1 MLRFSRTV
9 LAASISAALMVP
21 FAQAESFS
29 ENKRQESPAIDSQA
43 STTPEDQKELLL
55 EDSKT
60 QAIET
65 MPSIDQCLIDQPD
78 SSQQEPIVVD
88 ADHLEAING
97 EKATYKGNVV
107 AIQGQ
112 KRMLADN
119 MVYHQ
124 KEEIVVAEGNV
135 TFSDGQIKTISDK
148 ATNKLNSDLVTLE
161 NTQYNFLCE
170 PGRGEAVYV
179 SKTGKAVY
187 EIQDGTITSCPEG
200 DKSWRMRAS
209 SIDIDQDEEEAT
221 FYNPRFEIAN
231 VPVFYLPLLTV
242 PIGDTRKTGFLYP
255 TVSYGTKD
263 GLGTEIPIYWNL
275 APDYDLKTTFKNKQ
289 KRGNRLDSEFRYL
302 SDAGFSTIKTE
313 YLVEDKKFPEYD
325 HRWGFQWQHSGIFQ
339 ENWKF
344 ETDYSKVSDIR
355 YFTDIDSNIGKQ
367 EDGQLIQEFRAS
379 YRTHNWD
386 TSILSRDFQVLS
398 QGNQPYR
405 LLPQLSF
412 NYYSPEMM
420 KFLDFDVISHISRF
434 DTDAKGKPSATRL
447 HIEPGL
453 TVPIGNTWGNWTT
466 EVRLLSTYYQQDL
479 EGVDTETPGQPLYGL
494 KKEVSRTIPEFRS
507 LAGIVLERDS
517 IILDNY
523 TQTIEPQVQY
533 LYVPTRDQSSI
544 ADYDTT
550 LLETDYYGLF
560 RSRKYSGVDKIA
572 GANQFSYGATTRF
585 YDDQFK
591 ERLNIS
597 FGQIIY
603 LDKATKTQSLLGQ
616 TNEEASNYSA
626 WAIEMDFNYAD
637 YLFYHGG
644 IQYDIDSSE
653 LQLGNS
659 TLEYRFSKGFLQTN
673 YRYVTRKY
681 IESTLGKSSNSLD
694 SITEDGISQLGLLA
708 GYQLTRNWS
717 SKAQYFYDLTTDQAI
732 EWLGGLTYTSDCWY
746 IGFTYSNKLVSWE
759 PNFASYPNSQPT
771 YENNFGFN
779 FGIIGFGTQ
788 IGTSSSE
795 VGTASGGSSATG
807 MSLGYG
813 RPFLLNN

>member
-1 MLRFSRTV
+1 
-9 LAASISAALMVP
+9 
-21 FAQAESFS
+21 
-29 ENKRQESPAIDSQA
+29 
-43 STTPEDQKELLL
+43 
-55 EDSKT
+55 
-60 QAIET
+60 
-65 MPSIDQCLIDQPD
+65 
-78 SSQQEPIVVD
+78 
-88 ADHLEAING
+88 
-97 EKATYKGNVV
+97 
-107 AIQGQ
+107 
-112 KRMLADN
+112 

-124 KEEIVVAEGNV
+124 KEGVVVAEGNV
-135 TFSDGQIKTISDK
+135 TFSDGQVKTISDK

-187 EIQDGTITSCPEG
+187 EIEDGTITSCPEG
-200 DKSWRMRAS
+200 DNSWRMRAS
-209 SIDIDQDEEEAT
+209 SIDIDQNEEEAT

-231 VPVFYLPLLTV
+231 VPVFYLPFLTV

-255 TVSYGTKD
+255 TVSYGSKN
-263 GLGTEIPIYWNL
+263 GLETEIPIYWNL
-275 APDYDLKTTFKNKQ
+275 APDYDLKTTFKNMQ

-302 SDAGFSTIKTE
+302 SDFGFSTIKTE
-313 YLVEDKKFPEYD
+313 YLDEDKKFPEYN
-325 HRWGFQWQHSGIFQ
+325 HRWVLQWQHTGIFQ

-344 ETDYSKVSDIR
+344 ETDYSKVSDTR
-355 YFTDIDSNIGKQ
+355 YFTDVDSSIGKQ
-367 EDGQLIQEFRAS
+367 EDGQLIQEFKAA
-379 YRTHNWD
+379 YRSTNWNAE
-386 TSILSRDFQVLS
+386 ILSRDFQVLTDS
-398 QGNQPYR
+398 NSNLPYR
-405 LLPQLSF
+405 VLPQLSF
-412 NYYSPEMM
+412 NYYSPQVM
-420 KFLDFDVISHISRF
+420 KSLDFDLLSHVSRF
-434 DTDAKGKPSATRL
+434 GTDAEGKPSATRL

-453 TVPIGNTWGNWTT
+453 TVPIGNTWGSWTT
-466 EVRLLSTYYQQDL
+466 EVRLLTTYYQQDL
-479 EGVDTETPGQPLYGL
+479 KGVDTKTPGQPYYGI
-494 KKEVSRTIPEFRS
+494 KEEVSRTIPEFRS
-507 LAGIVLERDS
+507 LAGIILERDS
-517 IILDNY
+517 IILDHY
-523 TQTIEPQVQY
+523 TQTIEPQIQY
-533 LYVPTRDQSSI
+533 LYVPTRDQSRI
-544 ADYDTT
+544 ANYDTT

-591 ERLNIS
+591 ERLNLS

-603 LDKATKTQSLLGQ
+603 LDKKTKTQSLLSQ

-659 TLEYRFSKGFLQTN
+659 TLEYRFDDGYVQTN

-681 IESTLGKSSNSLD
+681 IESTLGESIQDLD
-694 SITEDGISQLGLLA
+694 VITEDGISQLGLLS
-708 GYQLTRNWS
+708 GYRLTRKWS
-717 SKAQYFYDLTTDQAI
+717 ANAQYFYDLTTDRSI

-759 PNFASYPNSQPT
+759 PSFTSYPNAQPT

-779 FGIIGFGTQ
+779 FGVIGFGTQ
-788 IGTSSSE
+788 IGTSTSE
-795 VGTASGGSSATG
+795 AGSVAGSGSSSG